1 MQKKD
6 VNLGK
11 FLKDKREA
19 AGLSQ
24 KEVADKLGYTTP
36 QFVSN
41 WERGVSQPPLKTLK
55 KIGEMYKVSS
65 DELFNITLS
74 HTLHEVTTDL
84 KKKFYGRKAA
94 NM

>member
-11 FLKDKREA
+11 YLKDKREA

-24 KEVADKLGYTTP
+24 KEVADRLGYTTP

-65 DELFNITLS
+65 DELFNITLNY
-74 HTLHEVTTDL
+74 TIQEVTTDL
-84 KKKFYGRKAA
+84 KKKFYGRKAS

>member
-1 MQKKD
+1 MLKKD

-11 FLKDKREA
+11 YLKEKREG
-19 AGLSQ
+19 AGFSQ

-65 DELFNITLS
+65 DELFNVTLN
-74 HTLHEVTTDL
+74 HTIHEVTTDL